1 MNKIIEHS
9 NIEVMSPVG
18 SYENLMAAIQG
29 GASSVYFG
37 VGNLNMRS
45 KSTFNFTVDDINK
58 VVAICTE
65 HNVKSYLTVNTVIYD
80 TEISEMEILISAAK
94 KAGVSAIIASD
105 LAALECARKIGIEI
119 HASTQLNISNYQAV
133 KFFSKYCDV
142 IVLARELNILQTT
155 EICRMIDEENLLGPS
170 GNKVR
175 IEIFVHGALCMS
187 ISGKCYISLHEN
199 NHSANRGS
207 CLQNCRR
214 GYVVTEKE
222 SGYQLE
228 IDNEYIMSPKDLCTI
243 HFLNKILDSGVKVLK
258 IEGRARAP
266 EYVKKVTE
274 CYKDAVIA
282 WKNEQFTDD
291 NIEKWISKLK
301 TVYNRGFWE
310 GYYLGAKLGEWT
322 KNYGSSATKRKVYV
336 GKITNFFKNIN
347 VAELLIETGEISLGD
362 NVFVIGPSTGVV
374 EICLSEIRLED
385 KVSNCVTKGS
395 RCSIP
400 TTIVL
405 RRNDK
410 VYKWIEE

>member
-1 MNKIIEHS
+1 MKENS

-45 KSTFNFTVDDINK
+45 KSTFNFTVEDLNK
-58 VVAICTE
+58 IVAICNE

-80 TEISEMEILISAAK
+80 NEIAEMQILIKAAK
-94 KAGVSAIIASD
+94 DSGVSAIIASD
-105 LAALECARKIGIEI
+105 LAALECAKQMGIEI

-133 KFFSKYCDV
+133 KFFAKYCDV
-142 IVLARELNILQTT
+142 MVLARELTVMQTA
-155 EICRMIDEENLLGPS
+155 EICRMIDAENLLGPS

-187 ISGKCYISLHEN
+187 VSGKCYISLHEN

-214 GYVVTEKE
+214 GYTVTEKG
-222 SGYQLE
+222 SDYQLE

-243 HFLNKILDSGVKVLK
+243 HILDKILDAGVSVLK

-266 EYVKKVTE
+266 EYVKIVTE
-274 CYKDAVIA
+274 CYNDAVLA
-282 WKNEQFTDD
+282 WKQNNFTQE
-291 NIEKWISKLK
+291 NIELWTNKLK
-301 TVYNRGFWE
+301 TVYNRDFWE

-336 GKITNFFKNIN
+336 GKVTNYFKNIN
-347 VAELLIETGEISLGD
+347 VAELLIETGEISVGD
-362 NVFVIGPSTGVV
+362 NILVIGPSSGVV
-374 EICLSEIRLED
+374 EISLTEIRLED
-385 KVSNCVTKGS
+385 KSFGSASKGS
-395 RCSIP
+395 VCSIP
-400 TTIVL
+400 STTVL
-405 RRNDK
+405 RKNDK
-410 VYKWIEE
+410 LYKWVDDK

>member
-1 MNKIIEHS
+1 MREHS

-45 KSTFNFTVDDINK
+45 KSTFNFSVDDLNK
-58 VVAICTE
+58 IVAICNE

-80 TEISEMEILISAAK
+80 SEISEMQILIEAAK
-94 KAGVSAIIASD
+94 LAGVTAVIASD
-105 LAALECARKIGIEI
+105 MAAIECAKQTGIEI

-133 KFFSKYCDV
+133 KFFAKYCDV
-142 IVLARELNILQTT
+142 MVLARELTVLQTS
-155 EICRMIDEENLLGPS
+155 EICKKIDEENLLGPS

-187 ISGKCYISLHEN
+187 VSGKCYISLHEN

-214 GYVVTEKE
+214 GYTVTEKE
-222 SGYQLE
+222 SGYQLD

-243 HFLNKILDSGVKVLK
+243 HILDKILDAGVTVLK

-266 EYVKKVTE
+266 EYVKVVTE
-274 CYKDAVIA
+274 CYNDAVLA
-282 WKNEQFTDD
+282 WKNSDFNDD
-291 NIEKWISKLK
+291 KIEIWTNRLAS
-301 TVYNRGFWE
+301 VYNRGFWE
-310 GYYLGAKLGEWT
+310 GYYLGAEIGEWT
-322 KNYGSSATKRKVYV
+322 RNYGSSATKRKVYI
-336 GKITNFFKNIN
+336 GKITNYFKNIN
-347 VAELLIETGEISLGD
+347 VAELLIETGEIKIGD
-362 NVFVIGPSTGVV
+362 NILIIGQSTGVI
-374 EICLSEIRLED
+374 EINISEIRLDDE
-385 KVSNCVTKGS
+385 SSESASKGS
-395 RCSIP
+395 VCSIP
-400 TTIVL
+400 SFVVL

-410 VYKWIEE
+410 VYKWMEE